1 MVQPDPNLGDAKAGG
16 RAAAPEPSP
25 FLPLRGAFPPGP
37 APRGPVAAVPTYPPS
52 YPEGPPRPPFPDSAT
67 ASFAGP
73 PSSAGSPIDS
83 IVANLRNPDGTIDPA
98 TVSDVAAVLA
108 TLAGVNVTD
117 ADFDNAVAIA
127 VAAGLAGMREGSD
140 ETGSNDD
147 DHHHHA
153 HREGHFNTTGDVQR
167 YRDMF
172 GTALR
177 AAGDF
182 IEESFASA
190 NSGADADGSVGG
202 KDSAEVESLV
212 AAAIEVA
219 EENAAHFIDLGVG
232 DGGAEGAEGADSGE
246 AVDVD
251 TAIELL
257 DRVQGVLAAARGD
270 FHDALNQSQQG
281 AGVKAPGAPD
291 GYLTA
296 AQLLTLMGGMGAG
309 GGGLSGL
316 PVDENVGDPTV
327 PGTKFPFNATDNT
340 DDLGN
345 IADKVAEDPLGYF
358 NGLIDDLIGPNRDGG
373 DAMVGAQSG
382 PDDVVRTDPPTV
394 DVAAVEPAADDGSPA
409 AQFFE
414 KTETQVAIPV
424 AAVVLAGGIFAAYTS
439 GLSGRLFGR
448 VRRRGLRKRRK
459 QRADVRRR
467 RGGWSVWRVHR
478 GQRRR
483 RSHRPSHVHVDQ
495 DRDVRVDGV
504 VIKRRRRRRRF
515 RFRAARVQ
523 GPDESRGEERR
534 GGEADSRREGG
545 GVSATLST
553 AAAAR
558 SVQMDSS
565 HPTQMVASTFD
576 FRACDVHRNVGARVR
591 RSSRAGF
598 IVEPRHGDY
607 SCR

>member
-1 MVQPDPNLGDAKAGG
+1 M
-16 RAAAPEPSP
+16 
-25 FLPLRGAFPPGP
+25 
-37 APRGPVAAVPTYPPS
+37 
-52 YPEGPPRPPFPDSAT
+52 
-67 ASFAGP
+67 
-73 PSSAGSPIDS
+73 
-83 IVANLRNPDGTIDPA
+83 
-98 TVSDVAAVLA
+98 
-108 TLAGVNVTD
+108 TD

-147 DHHHHA
+147 DHHHHE
-153 HREGHFNTTGDVQR
+153 HRDGHFNATGDVQR

-219 EENAAHFIDLGVG
+219 EENAAHFIDLGVV

-309 GGGLSGL
+309 GGGLTGL
-316 PVDENVGDPTV
+316 PVDDNVGDPTV

-394 DVAAVEPAADDGSPA
+394 DVPPSNPPTTTGP
-409 AQFFE
+409 
-414 KTETQVAIPV
+414 
-424 AAVVLAGGIFAAYTS
+424 
-439 GLSGRLFGR
+439 RLLNF
-448 VRRRGLRKRRK
+448 
-459 QRADVRRR
+459 
-467 RGGWSVWRVHR
+467 S
-478 GQRRR
+478 
-483 RSHRPSHVHVDQ
+483 
-495 DRDVRVDGV
+495 
-504 VIKRRRRRRRF
+504 KRRRRRSRSRSPPSSSWAGSSRRTPPAS
-515 RFRAARVQ
+515 RGGCSVAARPAPRAPETPETT
-523 GPDESRGEERR
+523 GGCSTPPGRMERLAR
-534 GGEADSRREGG
+534 PPR
-545 GVSATLST
+545 SAP
-553 AAAAR
+553 AA
-558 SVQMDSS
+558 
-565 HPTQMVASTFD
+565 VASS
-576 FRACDVHRNVGARVR
+576 VARPR
-591 RSSRAGF
+591 RPRSRCPG
-598 IVEPRHGDY
+598 R
-607 SCR
+607 RRRR